1 MANRSNPGRTFLICF
16 LLCFLLAAA
25 ALVYP
30 LYVIRPF
37 RHQAPRELMIA
48 LAVLRYRPALMI
60 LCALFSFAI
69 TAWYWR
75 WQKRTLPRIASALS
89 VIAIAAVAVLSRV
102 NIYEIMFKPF
112 DRPSFSAA
120 DQVKLDSDEKV
131 IAVNIGQ
138 EARAY
143 PIRIISYHHV
153 INDVLD
159 GVPIVATY

>member
-1 MANRSNPGRTFLICF
+1 MANQSKPGRTFLISY
-16 LLCFLLAAA
+16 LLCFLVAAA

-30 LYVIRPF
+30 VYVIRPF
-37 RHQAPRELMIA
+37 RHQGPGELMIA
-48 LAVLRYRPALMI
+48 LEVLRYRPILMI

-75 WQKRTLPRIASALS
+75 QQKRMLLRIASAIS
-89 VIAIAAVAVLSRV
+89 VIAIAAIAVLSRV

-120 DQVKLDSDEKV
+120 DQVKLDGDEKV
-131 IAVNIGQ
+131 IAVTIGHD
-138 EARAY
+138 ARAY
-143 PIRIISYHHV
+143 PIRVISYHHV
-153 INDVLD
+153 INDQLD